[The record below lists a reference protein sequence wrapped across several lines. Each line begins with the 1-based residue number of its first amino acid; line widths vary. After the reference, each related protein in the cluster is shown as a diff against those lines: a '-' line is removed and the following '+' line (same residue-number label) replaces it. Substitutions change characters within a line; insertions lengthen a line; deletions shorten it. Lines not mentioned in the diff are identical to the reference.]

1 MQVERWMNLEVVT
14 VSPGDSF
21 RTAMT
26 LIRQKGIRHLPVVD
40 GTRLVGIV
48 TDRDL
53 RQASPSQATSLSIHE
68 LHYLLE
74 KLTVQHIMTTRVI
87 TVRPDQTVEEAAMLL
102 LGHRIGGL
110 PVVQDGQLRGI
121 ITETDILQAFLQLRG
136 KGPLDIAAAVVEI
149 EGHGQKADRPP
160 RA

>member
-1 MQVERWMNLEVVT
+1 MQVEQWMNRDVVSVT
-14 VSPGDSF
+14 PDESF
-21 RTAMT
+21 HTAMH

-40 GTRLVGIV
+40 GRRLVGIV

-53 RQASPSQATSLSIHE
+53 RQAAPSGATSLSIHE

-74 KLTVQHIMTTRVI
+74 KLTVREVMTKQVVTI
-87 TVRPDQTVEEAAMLL
+87 GPEQTVEEAAMLL

-110 PVVQDGQLRGI
+110 PVVRDGELIGI

-136 KGPLDIAAAVVEI
+136 KGPLDIASSIVAI
-149 EGHGQKADRPP
+149 EREK
-160 RA
+160 RAQ

>member
-1 MQVERWMNLEVVT
+1 MQIEKWMNQEVVT

-26 LIRQKGIRHLPVVD
+26 LIRQKGIRHLPVVE
-40 GTRLVGIV
+40 GKRLVGIV

-53 RQASPSQATSLSIHE
+53 RQASPSAATSLSIHE

-74 KLTVQHIMTTRVI
+74 KLTVHHIMTSQVI
-87 TVRPDQTVEEAAMLL
+87 TVRPEQTVEEAAILL

-110 PVVQDGQLRGI
+110 PVVRDGELVGI

-136 KGPLDIAAAVVEI
+136 KGPLDIAASVVQI
-149 EGHGQKADRPP
+149 EGRGETP
-160 RA
+160 

>member
-1 MQVERWMNLEVVT
+1 MQIEKWMNQEVVT

-40 GTRLVGIV
+40 GKRLVGIV

-53 RQASPSQATSLSIHE
+53 RQASPSAATSLSIHE

-74 KLTVQHIMTTRVI
+74 KLTVQHIMTSQVI
-87 TVRPDQTVEEAAMLL
+87 TVRPEQTVEEAAMLL

-110 PVVQDGQLRGI
+110 PVVRDGELVGI

-136 KGPLDIAAAVVEI
+136 KGPLDIAASVVQI
-149 EGHGQKADRPP
+149 EDRGETP
-160 RA
+160 